1 MSSSAFTPSTT
12 TVTNNV
18 PVNVPIIEAQS
29 NSYTP
34 VITGSTSNPTIGT
47 TTTNTALWGRAG
59 DKMHGNYNLVQTG
72 AGTAGSGIYLI
83 SIPAGYTI
91 DTSKLPNDKPAVGVA
106 HIYNGT
112 NISVCD
118 VLVYNSSNL
127 MLSGTYGA
135 SGSGG
140 SGDWGSTYFPL
151 TNANT
156 VVRMNFSI
164 PVSQWAGSGTTT
176 LATRAV
182 EEYAWNSDPGV
193 TAGTNYS
200 NSVYYGNGP
209 AGTPLLSYAST
220 TNSGYNRTTYYCRFP
235 STIQATDKISLEL
248 SGDGG
253 LTWNDASQFE
263 SSCFLLANGAYYG
276 AQYIEK
282 IDSTTVRIGFGNAGR
297 RPDTTFGGVGSA
309 WSTLSNH
316 RWRVRKVSGGA
327 QVGYPVS
334 ARNIVGDTSGS
345 VVPVGMIGEQAVG
358 TVFTTAMT
366 SNVASNMASITL
378 QPGVWE
384 LHGQAYHAL
393 GAATTIQFNRTS
405 ISSTSA
411 TVDLFNFQTMGQ
423 SGSAGLDFSIQ
434 AYRRVNISV
443 PTTYYLVSVT
453 LFSVSTCTGNTNSYL
468 TATRI
473 A

>member
-182 EEYAWNSDPGV
+182 EEYVFNTNTTYSTLSELTSFGYGV
-193 TAGTNYS
+193 NGTTLPSAALTGDVVRRVQFATPILPTDNINVEISVDRNVWIPMTQQTAGINNYIGGAATS
-200 NSVYYGNGP
+200 YGLGWTRVTGSVTQADVNIARYRRP
-209 AGTPLLSYAST
+209 AGTWDGVGADWT
-220 TNSGYNRTTYYCRFP
+220 GTTYY
-235 STIQATDKISLEL
+235 
-248 SGDGG
+248 
-253 LTWNDASQFE
+253 
-263 SSCFLLANGAYYG
+263 
-276 AQYIEK
+276 
-282 IDSTTVRIGFGNAGR
+282 RI
-297 RPDTTFGGVGSA
+297 
-309 WSTLSNH
+309 
-316 RWRVRKVSGGA
+316 RKVSGGA